1 MPDTPRT
8 TFDRIAAL
16 RLAQECALEQANV
29 AQEQHDQALAETE
42 YADGQ
47 AGSDYMRTAV
57 AEARQRA
64 QRHSARSSE
73 AGRLAEMWSRVS
85 AALAASPDSG
95 PAAYDL
101 TVQLDPKDVS
111 KELAR
116 HVQTLHR
123 PDRA

>member
-1 MPDTPRT
+1 MPDAPST
-8 TFDRIAAL
+8 TFDRLAAL
-16 RLAQECALEQANV
+16 RLAQECALEQAHI

-42 YADGQ
+42 YADDR
-47 AGSDYMRTAV
+47 ADSNYMRTAV

-64 QRHSARSSE
+64 QRHTARSSE

-85 AALAASPDSG
+85 TALAVSPDSG
-95 PAAYDL
+95 PATYDL
-101 TVQLDPKDVS
+101 TVQLDPKDVG